1 MYFFHSVVEE
11 FMKQFKLGL
20 YLLGAAFAASLMVAC
35 AKSGGGGGEVL
46 PTPVPVNP
54 NLVFGG
60 GKVAFFAQNSKMD
73 RLYQNIGSSYTLHSG
88 MYSVLKTAMRTCDR
102 GNSNGGTASCQS
114 WLNGFNDIMIFAN
127 GSQASSVQ
135 MVIRTMPDTSCQN
148 PYYCSTYWYS
158 LPSFKQFILGMFGFN
173 AFNNSNVY
181 NPMVLN
187 MSIWPINNSK
197 GFEMRGNAP
206 GQDLYYNSG
215 GLLFQFQVPEGKLED
230 VAWNFRLI
238 FNGATAASG
247 RMVRCPQPNC
257 GVQGF

>member
-1 MYFFHSVVEE
+1 
-11 FMKQFKLGL
+11 MKKITVLM
-20 YLLGAAFAASLMVAC
+20 YLLMAAMAASMIVAC
-35 AKSGGGGGEVL
+35 AKSGGGGGESL
-46 PTPVPVNP
+46 PAPAPVPPPVT
-54 NLVFGG
+54 FGN

-73 RLYQNIGSSYTLHSG
+73 RLYQNIGSSYTIHSG
-88 MYSVLKTAMRTCDR
+88 MQTVLKYAMRTCDR
-102 GNSNGGTASCQS
+102 GNSNGGTATCQS
-114 WLNGFNDIMIFAN
+114 WMNGFNDIMIFAN
-127 GSQASSVQ
+127 GAQASSVQ
-135 MVIRTMPDTSCQN
+135 MVLRSMPDTSCAN
-148 PYYCSTYWYS
+148 PYYCTTYWYS

-173 AFNNSNVY
+173 SFNNSNVY

-230 VAWNFRLI
+230 AAWNFRLI

-247 RMVRCPQPNC
+247 RMVRCPQANC